1 MKRFRLI
8 GFLLAAAVLCL
19 SLAQASGE
27 AVESLTLTGGEI
39 QSLAI
44 LADYPALQSLTLTD
58 CPALDLTPLVD
69 CTKLTSL
76 TIQWSDG
83 YTGDGTY
90 DLSPLKACARLN
102 TLTLIGQGI
111 ADLSALPGIAKLSA
125 LTIQNTTVSDYSP
138 IERLKL
144 KHLALYGAD
153 ADVVTG
159 VFTTIGRGLTS
170 AAVGSCTLTPEA
182 NDAILSGT
190 RLISLRF
197 TNAGGIDGEST
208 RWAKLKNL
216 TTLSITGGSV
226 SSLRFCDSYVST
238 VGVKLT
244 DVSVGGVPCSVDF
257 DKYFLKTANV
267 PQAELNNLLQGEGR
281 RWQYV
286 VIRNNNAPYTSEV
299 VAALMIIPG
308 LLSLDIQSLTADA
321 FNPDV
326 WRDFAKL
333 EQLKISDCPVVPL
346 QMLNG
351 IPGLLRLSVRN
362 AAIEGTDAI
371 ANLQK
376 LQQLTLIRC
385 TADDWSFLSALGNTQ
400 LSQLSLAQC
409 NGPQTLAFAKD
420 LVKLKV
426 LVLDDSPVTDLAP
439 ISGMALETLSV
450 YGCAIADYAP
460 LTTLAAFK
468 RLYCS
473 EGPALP
479 ALRCRILYRHAIA
492 VE

>member
-1 MKRFRLI
+1 MKRFRLMV
-8 GFLLAAAVLCL
+8 FLLAAVLCL
-19 SLAQASGE
+19 CLAQASGE
-27 AVESLTLTGGEI
+27 AVESLSLTGGEI
-39 QSLAI
+39 QSLAM
-44 LADYPALQSLTLTD
+44 LVDYPALQSLTLTD
-58 CPALDLTPLVD
+58 CPALDLTPLAN

-83 YTGDGTY
+83 YTGGGTY

-102 TLTLIGQGI
+102 TLALIGQGI
-111 ADLSALPGIAKLSA
+111 ADLTSLPGIAKLSA
-125 LTIQNTTVSDYSP
+125 LTIRDTAVTDFSP
-138 IERLKL
+138 IAQLKL
-144 KHLALYGAD
+144 KRLALYGAD
-153 ADVVTG
+153 ADAVAG
-159 VFTTIGRGLTS
+159 SFTAIGRGLTS
-170 AAVGSCTLTPEA
+170 AAVGGCTLTPEA
-182 NDAILSGT
+182 NDAILSCT

-197 TNAGGIDGEST
+197 VDAEGIDGESA

-216 TTLSITGGSV
+216 TTLSITDGSV

-244 DVSVGGVPCSVDF
+244 DVSTGGVPCSVDF

-267 PQAELNNLLQGEGR
+267 PQAELHNLLQGEGR

-286 VIRNNNAPYTSEV
+286 VIRNNNALYESQV
-299 VAALMIIPG
+299 VAALMMIPG
-308 LLSLDIQSLTADA
+308 LLSLDIQGLTADA

-326 WRDFAKL
+326 WREFAKL

-362 AAIEGTDAI
+362 AAIEGADAI
-371 ANLQK
+371 PSLQK

-385 TADDWSFLSALGNTQ
+385 TADDWSFLSALKNTQ

-426 LVLDDSPVTDLAP
+426 LVLDNSPVTDLAP
-439 ISGMALETLSV
+439 ISGMALETISV
-450 YGCAIADYAP
+450 YGCDIM
-460 LTTLAAFK
+460 
-468 RLYCS
+468 
-473 EGPALP
+473 
-479 ALRCRILYRHAIA
+479 
-492 VE
+492 